1 MATII
6 TRAGKGSAL
15 THNEVD
21 ANFTNLG
28 ISAPDSG
35 IQLAT
40 PTTGTSVTIDN
51 ATTALI
57 LKHTATIATLTIVL
71 PASPVNG
78 QIVKISTRSTVTT
91 LTLNANT
98 GQTRY
103 GAPTTIAATSPVAF
117 IYETAT
123 LSWYRR

>member
-1 MATII
+1 MSTIV

-15 THNEVD
+15 THTEVD
-21 ANFTNLG
+21 DNFTNLG
-28 ISAPDSG
+28 KSVPDGG
-35 IQLAT
+35 IQTAT
-40 PTTGTSVTIDN
+40 PTTGASITIGDSISS
-51 ATTALI
+51 LI
-57 LKHTATIATLTIVL
+57 LKHTATIATLTITL

-78 QIVKISTRSTVTT
+78 QIVSVSSRSTVTT

-103 GAPTTIAATSPVAF
+103 GQPTTISATTPVSF

-123 LSWYRR
+123 LSWYRI

>member
-1 MATII
+1 MSTIV
-6 TRAGKGSAL
+6 TRASKGSPL
-15 THNEVD
+15 THAEVD

-28 ISAPDSG
+28 LSIPDDD
-35 IQLAT
+35 IQVAT
-40 PTTGTSVTIDN
+40 PTTGTSITVSDGIR
-51 ATTALI
+51 ALI

-71 PASPVNG
+71 PASPING
-78 QIVKISTRSTVTT
+78 QIVSISTRSTVTT

-103 GAPTTIAATSPVAF
+103 GQPTTIAATTPVSF

-123 LSWYRR
+123 TSWYRI

>member
-1 MATII
+1 MSTIV
-6 TRAGKGSAL
+6 TRAGKGSPL
-15 THNEVD
+15 THAEVD

-28 ISAPDSG
+28 LSIPDG
-35 IQLAT
+35 DIQVAT
-40 PTTGTSVTIDN
+40 PTTGTSITVSDSIRS
-51 ATTALI
+51 LI

-78 QIVKISTRSTVTT
+78 QIVSISTRSTVTT

-103 GAPTTIAATSPVAF
+103 GQPTTIAATTPVSF

-123 LSWYRR
+123 TSWYRI

>member
-1 MATII
+1 MSTIV

-15 THNEVD
+15 THTEVD

-28 ISAPDSG
+28 NSVPDSS
-35 IQLAT
+35 IQTAT
-40 PTTGTSVTIDN
+40 PTTGTSITIGDAISN
-51 ATTALI
+51 LI
-57 LKHTATIATLTIVL
+57 LKHTATIATLTVIL
-71 PASPVNG
+71 PAAPVNG
-78 QIVKISTRSTVTT
+78 QIVTVSTRSTVTT

-103 GAPTTIAATSPVAF
+103 GAPTTITATTPVSF

-123 LSWYRR
+123 LSWYRV